1 MSESSSCSR
10 VLAAFLS
17 PISQGLAF
25 SGCSNNMFL
34 FLPSRQP
41 VQEEPSPLP
50 PHPSSL
56 SSAPTI
62 KGQGSRTPWPG
73 RPCGMGPLGA
83 LVLTRAL
90 RYGAPGGCRAL
101 VSTRGWA
108 LLHNVCPSQE
118 AKGPGPCQLKGHT

>member
-1 MSESSSCSR
+1 MSESPSCSR

-25 SGCSNNMFL
+25 SGCSKNMFL

-56 SSAPTI
+56 SSVPTI

-73 RPCGMGPLGA
+73 RQGRVEPVVLGPWGL
-83 LVLTRAL
+83 
-90 RYGAPGGCRAL
+90 
-101 VSTRGWA
+101 
-108 LLHNVCPSQE
+108 Q
-118 AKGPGPCQLKGHT
+118 GPG

>member
-1 MSESSSCSR
+1 MSGISSCSR

-25 SGCSNNMFL
+25 SGCSKNMFL

-41 VQEEPSPLP
+41 VQEESSPLP

-62 KGQGSRTPWPG
+62 KAGYSRACGRGSLGVAEPW
-73 RPCGMGPLGA
+73 
-83 LVLTRAL
+83 
-90 RYGAPGGCRAL
+90 
-101 VSTRGWA
+101 
-108 LLHNVCPSQE
+108 
-118 AKGPGPCQLKGHT
+118 